1 MAPPVPATVLVI
13 EDDAA
18 LREAL
23 ATVLR
28 EQGFVVVQAPSGA
41 HAIRA
46 LHELRD
52 EEHFCMVLLDMRLPE
67 VDGIGVLRYLQQRA
81 DQMPVIVALSASR
94 ELLAQAI
101 LVGVSVAIVKPFEM
115 GDLLAVVARHCTREH
130 SQ

>member
-13 EDDAA
+13 EDDPA

-23 ATVLR
+23 TTLLR
-28 EQGFVVVQAPSGA
+28 EQGFLVVEAPDGP

-67 VDGIGVLRYLQQRA
+67 VDGIGVLRYLQQHA
-81 DQMPVIVALSASR
+81 DQLPMIVALSASR

-101 LVGVSVAIVKPFEM
+101 LVGVSVAIVKPFEV
-115 GDLLAVVARHCTREH
+115 GDLLPVVVRHCAREH
-130 SQ
+130 S